1 MQLTSLNDTL
11 PQPQEQM
18 EPEPEDAWLNDVGPL
33 SRSQSEANN
42 KETVP
47 SELETPLET
56 YTLLDYT
63 ELLAQQYAVPLTRPT
78 PTPAPAPP
86 QTRIGPGHRLWPVML
101 RLSERVWQELHHAG
115 PTINQGPAREPALI
129 GFVRSRSLDLL
140 RADHTLACQVHD
152 LVEAEQLLQGIIEEV
167 LGYGPLE
174 PLLKS
179 EDISEI
185 TAVGPQH
192 ISVMRN
198 GKLQEV
204 ADCFED
210 ECHMS
215 RIIENILR
223 RAGRRI
229 DPHWPMA
236 DVRLPDGLCVNVIM
250 PPHAIHGP
258 TITIRKTARQSLLSM
273 GDLVQLGSMTQE
285 MADFLVACVQCRLNM
300 VICGSV
306 GSGRTTLLNALASCI
321 PTEQRIITIEDVAEL
336 QLSQRHVI
344 ALESRQADPFYERSC
359 YKWRY
364 LPPRQGTL
372 SGGQVTSAC
381 GGPDAVGRVT
391 MRDLVLQALRMR
403 PERLLVG
410 ECRGSEVVELLQAMY
425 SGCNGVLATV
435 YAHNLRDCL
444 TRLEVM
450 YLAGGMHLPIATIR
464 AQIVGALDVIVHVS
478 CLRDGSHKVMN
489 IAEVQGLEGDI
500 IKLQSIFHY
509 QDTEVDATT
518 GKVQGIFRPGGF
530 RPHCM
535 AKFAAANIQLPREMF
550 MPVIARQLNG
560 KQDISPQTS
569 PDDA

>member
-1 MQLTSLNDTL
+1 
-11 PQPQEQM
+11 
-18 EPEPEDAWLNDVGPL
+18 
-33 SRSQSEANN
+33 
-42 KETVP
+42 
-47 SELETPLET
+47 
-56 YTLLDYT
+56 
-63 ELLAQQYAVPLTRPT
+63 
-78 PTPAPAPP
+78 
-86 QTRIGPGHRLWPVML
+86 
-101 RLSERVWQELHHAG
+101 
-115 PTINQGPAREPALI
+115 
-129 GFVRSRSLDLL
+129 
-140 RADHTLACQVHD
+140 
-152 LVEAEQLLQGIIEEV
+152 
-167 LGYGPLE
+167 
-174 PLLKS
+174 
-179 EDISEI
+179 
-185 TAVGPQH
+185 
-192 ISVMRN
+192 
-198 GKLQEV
+198 
-204 ADCFED
+204 
-210 ECHMS
+210 
-215 RIIENILR
+215 
-223 RAGRRI
+223 
-229 DPHWPMA
+229 
-236 DVRLPDGLCVNVIM
+236 
-250 PPHAIHGP
+250 
-258 TITIRKTARQSLLSM
+258 
-273 GDLVQLGSMTQE
+273 
-285 MADFLVACVQCRLNM
+285 
-300 VICGSV
+300 
-306 GSGRTTLLNALASCI
+306 
-321 PTEQRIITIEDVAEL
+321 
-336 QLSQRHVI
+336 
-344 ALESRQADPFYERSC
+344 
-359 YKWRY
+359 
-364 LPPRQGTL
+364 
-372 SGGQVTSAC
+372 
-381 GGPDAVGRVT
+381 

>member
-33 SRSQSEANN
+33 SRSQSEAND

-47 SELETPLET
+47 CELDTPLET

-63 ELLAQQYAVPLTRPT
+63 ELLARQYAVPLTRPT
-78 PTPAPAPP
+78 PASAQP
-86 QTRIGPGHRLWPVML
+86 QTRIGPGHRLWSVML
-101 RLSERVWQELHHAG
+101 RLSERVWQELHHVG
-115 PTINQGPAREPALI
+115 PTINRGSTRESALI
-129 GFVRSRSLDLL
+129 GFVRSRALDLL
-140 RADHTLACQVHD
+140 RGDHTLACQVHD

-185 TAVGPQH
+185 TAVGPHH

-215 RIIENILR
+215 RIIENALR

-229 DPHWPMA
+229 DPRWPMA
-236 DVRLPDGLCVNVIM
+236 DVRLPDGMCIIVIM
-250 PPHAIHGP
+250 PPFAIYGP
-258 TITIRKTARQSLLSM
+258 TITIRKTARQSRLSM
-273 GDLVQLGSMTQE
+273 EKLVQLGSMTQE
-285 MADFLVACVQCRLNM
+285 MADFLVACVQSRLNM

-321 PTEQRIITIEDVAEL
+321 PTEQRIISIEDVAEL
-336 QLSQRHVI
+336 QLSQKHVI

-359 YKWRY
+359 HKWW
-364 LPPRQGTL
+364 TSA
-372 SGGQVTSAC
+372 SGGL
-381 GGPDAVGRVT
+381 DAVGRVT
-391 MRDLVLQALRMR
+391 LRDLVLQALRIR

-450 YLAGGMHLPIATIR
+450 YLAGGMNLPSATIR
-464 AQIVGALDVIVHVS
+464 SQIVGALDVIVHVS

-509 QDTEVDATT
+509 QDTELDATT
-518 GKVQGIFRPGGF
+518 GKMQGIFRPGGF

-560 KQDISPQTS
+560 KQDNS
-569 PDDA
+569 ACHV

>member
-1 MQLTSLNDTL
+1 M
-11 PQPQEQM
+11 
-18 EPEPEDAWLNDVGPL
+18 
-33 SRSQSEANN
+33 
-42 KETVP
+42 
-47 SELETPLET
+47 
-56 YTLLDYT
+56 
-63 ELLAQQYAVPLTRPT
+63 
-78 PTPAPAPP
+78 
-86 QTRIGPGHRLWPVML
+86 
-101 RLSERVWQELHHAG
+101 
-115 PTINQGPAREPALI
+115 
-129 GFVRSRSLDLL
+129 
-140 RADHTLACQVHD
+140 HD

-185 TAVGPQH
+185 TAVGPHH
-192 ISVMRN
+192 ISVMRS

-210 ECHMS
+210 ESHLS
-215 RIIENILR
+215 RIIESIMR

-236 DVRLPDGLCVNVIM
+236 DVRLPDGMCVNVIM

-258 TITIRKTARQSLLSM
+258 TITIRKTARQPLLSM
-273 GDLVQLGSMTQE
+273 VNLVRLGSMAQE
-285 MADFLVACVQCRLNM
+285 MADFLAACVQSRLNM

-336 QLSQRHVI
+336 QLSQKHVI
-344 ALESRQADPFYERSC
+344 ALESRQGDPFYERS
-359 YKWRY
+359 
-364 LPPRQGTL
+364 
-372 SGGQVTSAC
+372 
-381 GGPDAVGRVT
+381 DAVGRVT
-391 MRDLVLQALRMR
+391 LRDLVLQALRIR

-425 SGCNGVLATV
+425 SGCNGVLTTV

-450 YLAGGMHLPIATIR
+450 YLAGGMNLPIATIR

-489 IAEVQGLEGDI
+489 IAEVQGLEGDV

-509 QDTEVDATT
+509 QDTELDATT
-518 GKVQGIFRPGGF
+518 GKLQGIFRPGGF

-550 MPVIARQLNG
+550 MPVTARQLNG
-560 KQDISPQTS
+560 KQDNSACHVP
-569 PDDA
+569 

>member
-1 MQLTSLNDTL
+1 MELFMQLTSLNDTL

-63 ELLAQQYAVPLTRPT
+63 ELLARQYAIPLTR

-86 QTRIGPGHRLWPVML
+86 QTRIGPEHRLWPVML
-101 RLSERVWQELHHAG
+101 RLSERVCQELHHVG
-115 PTINQGPAREPALI
+115 PTINRGPTREPALI

-140 RADHTLACQVHD
+140 RGDHTLACQVHD

-185 TAVGPQH
+185 TAVGPHH

-215 RIIENILR
+215 RIIENVLR
-223 RAGRRI
+223 RASRRI
-229 DPHWPMA
+229 DPRWPMA

-285 MADFLVACVQCRLNM
+285 MADFLAACVRSRLNM

-336 QLSQRHVI
+336 QLSQKHVI

-359 YKWRY
+359 HKWW
-364 LPPRQGTL
+364 
-372 SGGQVTSAC
+372 TSAC
-381 GGPDAVGRVT
+381 GGLDAVGRVT
-391 MRDLVLQALRMR
+391 MRD
-403 PERLLVG
+403 
-410 ECRGSEVVELLQAMY
+410 
-425 SGCNGVLATV
+425 
-435 YAHNLRDCL
+435 
-444 TRLEVM
+444 
-450 YLAGGMHLPIATIR
+450 
-464 AQIVGALDVIVHVS
+464 
-478 CLRDGSHKVMN
+478 
-489 IAEVQGLEGDI
+489 
-500 IKLQSIFHY
+500 
-509 QDTEVDATT
+509 
-518 GKVQGIFRPGGF
+518 
-530 RPHCM
+530 
-535 AKFAAANIQLPREMF
+535 
-550 MPVIARQLNG
+550 
-560 KQDISPQTS
+560 
-569 PDDA
+569 